1 MQRITGTRQHYPWGS
16 TDGIPRVL
24 GEEPTRTPLAEYW
37 FGAHPKAPATLTG
50 GMTLDAHLSQN
61 PDQLGDSGRAEYGD
75 VLPFLLKLLS
85 ARTALSIQAHP
96 SRQQA
101 EAGFARENAAGLAT
115 DAPNRNYR
123 DDWPKPEAVVALTE
137 FDALCGFRDPTRTQH
152 LFAELGV
159 DATELIVQPLTD
171 GDGIAR
177 VFLGILD
184 LGAEAA
190 DLIDHVV
197 AAAKDRLDAGIE
209 PGEFA
214 NFCDTAITTA
224 DDFPGDP
231 GVLAA
236 LLLNRVRLNPGE
248 GLALEAGNVHAYLR
262 GTAIEIMSN
271 SDNVLRG
278 GLTTK
283 HIDIDEL
290 ARVVDFRHQDVD
302 VVTWQPAGA
311 GVWRFPAPFGE
322 FALWRVSETA
332 LPAEPSPRIA
342 VSLGEAALVSPDGP
356 LTLGPGQAAFLSAGE
371 PVTVRGEVI
380 VASHGL

>member
-1 MQRITGTRQHYPWGS
+1 MQRITGTRQHYQWGS

-24 GEEPTRTPLAEYW
+24 GETPTETPLAEYW
-37 FGAHPKAPATLTG
+37 FGAHQKAPATLTG
-50 GMTLDAHLSQN
+50 GMTLDTHLTQN
-61 PDQLGDSGRAEYGD
+61 PEQLGDIGRAEYGD

-101 EAGFARENAAGLAT
+101 EAGFARENAAGLAP

-137 FDALCGFRDPTRTQH
+137 FDALCGFRDPARTQE
-152 LFAELGV
+152 LFGELGV
-159 DATELIVQPLTD
+159 DATDLIVQPLTD

-184 LGAEAA
+184 LGAEAT
-190 DLIDHVV
+190 DLIDRVV
-197 AAAKDRLDAGIE
+197 AAAKERVDAGLE

-214 NFCDTAITTA
+214 DFCDTAITTA
-224 DDFPGDP
+224 GDFPGDP

-236 LLLNRVRLNPGE
+236 LLLNRVRLHPGE

-262 GTAIEIMSN
+262 GTAIEVMSN

-278 GLTTK
+278 GLTAK

-302 VVTWQPAGA
+302 VLTWQPAGA

-322 FALWRVSETA
+322 FALWRVAETA
-332 LPAEPSPRIA
+332 LPAEPSPRI
-342 VSLGEAALVSPDGP
+342 VLSLGEATLISPDGP
-356 LTLGPGQAAFLSAGE
+356 LSLSAGQAAFLAAGE